1 MLKSYI
7 EIIKGVETMSKNA
20 FISGASRGIGRGIAE
35 SMASAGYNLALCC
48 VNNIDLLTEYAK
60 KLQNTFGVHVK
71 AYKLDVSK
79 SEDWKNVVP
88 TILSDF
94 KSIDIVINNAGIS
107 YVGLITDMSDLDW
120 NKIVSTNLD
129 SLFYSTKS
137 FLSEMINRKE
147 GQIINIS
154 SMWGKKGASCEVAYS
169 TTKGGVN
176 SFTKS
181 LAKEVAPSNI
191 SVNAISC
198 GVIDTDM
205 NSCFTESE
213 MQELK
218 SEIPACRLGTPRDV
232 GQLVLSI
239 LNSPSYMTGQI
250 IGIDG
255 GL

>member
-1 MLKSYI
+1 MKEKMLDGKVAI
-7 EIIKGVETMSKNA
+7 
-20 FISGASRGIGRGIAE
+20 ISGASYGMGQTMAELFASEGAKVVMTARGKE
-35 SMASAGYNLALCC
+35 
-48 VNNIDLLTEYAK
+48 
-60 KLQNTFGVHVK
+60 
-71 AYKLDVSK
+71 KLDAAVDGIRAK
-79 SEDWKNVVP
+79 GYEVTGVVADNKNLEDVKQVIRTAVD
-88 TILSDF
+88 TYGDL
-94 KSIDIVINNAGIS
+94 DIVINNAAIS
-107 YVGLITDMSDLDW
+107 YIGLITDMSDMDW

-137 FLSEMINRKE
+137 FLPEMINRKE

-154 SMWGKKGASCEVAYS
+154 SMWGEKGASCEVAYS

-205 NSCFTESE
+205 NSCFTKSE

-218 SEIPACRLGTPRDV
+218 NEIPACRLGTPRDV